1 MQTHTPET
9 APAASLDAFNSL
21 ISAFGWSPNVLGVFA
36 GSPVLIQSYQA
47 LSGIINSHSAFT
59 EAEREI
65 IQIANN
71 IENDCTYCMAA
82 HSTR

>member
-47 LSGIINSHSAFT
+47 LSGIINSHSRHLRKVSMRPFVPLP
-59 EAEREI
+59 
-65 IQIANN
+65 
-71 IENDCTYCMAA
+71 
-82 HSTR
+82 S